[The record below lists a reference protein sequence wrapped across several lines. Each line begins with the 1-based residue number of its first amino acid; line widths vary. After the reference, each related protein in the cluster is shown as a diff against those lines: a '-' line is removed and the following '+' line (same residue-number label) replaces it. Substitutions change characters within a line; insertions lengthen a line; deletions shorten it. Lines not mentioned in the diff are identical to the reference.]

1 MYIEDLICKL
11 NSHCSVNRFD
21 VNLVSSFVN
30 QAFIGTGYTE
40 KQSVLAVRILKRYSA
55 SLSAALS
62 VDITTFLDNPTF
74 KFNIRKINN
83 AKRISIIA
91 HETLGKAIK
100 VEFPYAQEKVDSIRK
115 SKDQLGHAVWDSDKK
130 AWIFSVDERNIQ
142 FLTSFVESD
151 HFELDEEIK
160 NYIVQ
165 IKHII
170 GNMENYVPMLT
181 IENGLPKYL
190 NQSRFVPELTSK
202 EVIPAVFEARKAGIF
217 TWDEKVTQ
225 YLDQAE
231 LDPVIRSFLLNESP
245 KHLEID
251 STETPVQCL
260 TDIVKYTQPTL
271 FIIPGGSE
279 SAKTKMIYNFLTS
292 IGYTSDDMS
301 IMFRLPS
308 SDGKDFNEFVKNCGL
323 NNPITDKT
331 KFVFVSIKLPKPI
344 IKSKMRFNSVI
355 SLGRSN
361 VHYTI
366 REFFKNRQNLI
377 YYCEPNKQKEFNF
390 VNL

>member
-11 NSHCSVNRFD
+11 NLHCSVNKFD
-21 VNLVSSFVN
+21 VNLVSSFVT
-30 QAFIGTGYTE
+30 QVFSGVGYTE
-40 KQSVLAVRILKRYSA
+40 KQGVLAVRILKRYSA
-55 SLSAALS
+55 SLSKALS
-62 VDITTFLDNPTF
+62 LDVSPFLDNPTF
-74 KFNIRKINN
+74 KYTIRKINN
-83 AKRISIIA
+83 TKRISIIEHA
-91 HETLGKAIK
+91 SFGKAIK
-100 VEFPYAQEKVDSIRK
+100 VEFPFSQEKVDLIRK
-115 SKDQLGHAVWDSDKK
+115 SKDQLGHAAWDSDKK

-142 FLTSFVESD
+142 FLISFVESD

-165 IKHII
+165 VKHIVGKI
-170 GNMENYVPMLT
+170 ENYVPMLT
-181 IENGLPKYL
+181 IEDGLPKYL

-202 EVIPAVFEARKAGIF
+202 EVIPALFESRKAGIF
-217 TWDEKVTQ
+217 TWDEKITQ

-231 LDPVIRSFLLNESP
+231 LDPIIRSFLSSESF

-260 TDIVKYTQPTL
+260 TDIVKYTQPTM

-279 SAKTKMIYNFLTS
+279 SVKTKMIYNFLTS
-292 IGYTSDDMS
+292 IGYTSNDMS
-301 IMFRLPS
+301 VMFRLPS

-323 NNPITDKT
+323 NNPISDKT

-344 IKSKMRFNSVI
+344 IKSKLRFNSVI

-377 YYCEPNKQKEFNF
+377 FYCEPNKQKEFNF
-390 VNL
+390 AVL